1 LNLLAPFLDN
11 VERWSART
19 AIVAPQGDSATFGAL
34 AERSERLAARWRGQG
49 IAPGDRVLLA
59 MPLGVALYAA
69 IAALWR
75 IGAVAVFPEPALGL
89 KGLRHAAK
97 ATAPKAFLSDGWYR
111 ALNLLPELW
120 RIPLRLRVDEGAV
133 GTDFVYEAARD
144 HPALISF
151 TSGSTGAP
159 KAIVRSHGFLAAQN
173 SCVGDLLRAADE
185 RQTDLVAFPVFVIAN
200 LGLGVS
206 SVLPDWKLTRHDLA
220 SGEAIARLVDERGVT
235 RALLP
240 PSICEILA
248 EGPRMRELRTVLT
261 GGGPVFPDVMQRLAE
276 RLATKDIVVV
286 YGSTEAEPIAHQ
298 RFDEIS
304 AADWTLMREGGGLLA
319 GKPIPQIR
327 MTLIDD
333 EIVVTGDHVNKAYLD
348 RAADAETK
356 LDRDGEI
363 WHRTGDAGRI
373 DDQGRLWLLGRKSA
387 RAGRFFPFEVET
399 AARLWPGVRQ
409 VALIPGANPPVLAIA
424 GDAAKRTLWAARAEA
439 LGGLNVMTLD
449 AIPLDRRH
457 RSKVD
462 YAELKRLALSHGR
475 SGA

>member
-11 VERWSART
+11 VARWSART
-19 AIVAPQGDSATFGAL
+19 AIISPQGESATFGAL
-34 AERSERLAARWRGQG
+34 AKQSERLAARWRGQG

-75 IGAVAVFPEPALGL
+75 IGAVVVFPEPALGL
-89 KGLRHAAK
+89 KGLRHAAR
-97 ATAPKAFLSDGWYR
+97 ATAPKAFLSSGWYR
-111 ALNLLPELW
+111 ALGLLPELW
-120 RIPLRLRVDEGAV
+120 RTPLRLHVEGGAQ
-133 GTDFVYEAARD
+133 GTDFVYDATRD

-159 KAIVRSHGFLAAQN
+159 KAILRSHGFLAAQN
-173 SCVGDLLRAADE
+173 SCVAELLQVSHE
-185 RQTDLVAFPVFVIAN
+185 EQIDLVAFPVFVIAN
-200 LGLGVS
+200 LGLGVT
-206 SVLPDWKLTRHDLA
+206 SVLPNWKLTRHDLA
-220 SGEAIARLVDERGVT
+220 SGEAIARLVAERGIT
-235 RALLP
+235 RALAP

-248 EGPRMRELRTVLT
+248 EGPPMRGLRTVLT

-276 RLATKDIVVV
+276 RLATQDIVAV

-304 AADWTLMREGGGLLA
+304 AGDWTAMGEGAGLLA
-319 GKPIPQIR
+319 GKPIAQIR
-327 MTLIDD
+327 LALIDG
-333 EIVVTGDHVNKAYLD
+333 EIAVTGDHVNKTYLD
-348 RAADAETK
+348 PMADAETK
-356 LDRDGEI
+356 LRRDGEI

-373 DDQGRLWLLGRKSA
+373 DEKGRLWLLGRKSA

-409 VALIPGANPPVLAIA
+409 VALIPGTDPPLLAVA
-424 GDAAKRTLWAARAEA
+424 GDAAKRTLWAAKADG
-439 LGGLNVMTLD
+439 LGGLKIMMLD

-462 YAELKRLALSHGR
+462 YQELKRAAHVNGPH
-475 SGA
+475 